1 MFLLEIKERYRCS
14 GRLTNMYT
22 SDELEVRFMPSFGLT
37 HPGLVRARNED
48 YFYIDPDK
56 RLYVVADGMGG
67 HKAGNVAS
75 SLAVATI
82 GQHITGHSDA
92 PVELLKQAIF
102 LANQAVYQEALRV
115 QANHGMGTTVA
126 IALIADGKLFSAH
139 VGDSRIY
146 LIREGQVAALTNDH
160 SLVEELIKRGELNEA
175 DAMGHP
181 QRNILTRALGVAP
194 QVEVDTGEAWLLPG
208 DFILLCSDGLSG
220 VVGKE
225 ELGTIVL
232 KGVDLKQS
240 VNSMIKLA
248 LDRGGLDNITAVLV
262 HCE

>member
-1 MFLLEIKERYRCS
+1 
-14 GRLTNMYT
+14 
-22 SDELEVRFMPSFGLT
+22 
-37 HPGLVRARNED
+37 
-48 YFYIDPDK
+48 
-56 RLYVVADGMGG
+56 
-67 HKAGNVAS
+67 
-75 SLAVATI
+75 
-82 GQHITGHSDA
+82 
-92 PVELLKQAIF
+92 
-102 LANQAVYQEALRV
+102 
-115 QANHGMGTTVA
+115 MGTTVA

-194 QVEVDTGEAWLLPG
+194 QVEVDTGEAWLSPG

-225 ELGTIVL
+225 ELGRIVL
-232 KGVDLKQS
+232 EGFDLKQS

-262 HCE
+262 HYE